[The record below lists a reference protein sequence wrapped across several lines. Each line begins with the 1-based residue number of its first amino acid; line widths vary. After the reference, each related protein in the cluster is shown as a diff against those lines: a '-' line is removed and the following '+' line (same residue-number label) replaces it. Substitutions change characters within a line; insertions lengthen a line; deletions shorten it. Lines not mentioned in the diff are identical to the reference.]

1 MKPITA
7 KPLLIATAV
16 TGLAFCADATVFDF
30 VNGSEAEIINGG
42 PGNSW
47 TIVDPSNSVTLTT
60 VDVIGDDGSSALD
73 GSNNVVNVHDLGAL
87 VVDSWN
93 TIDNV
98 YNIDPNEG
106 WVFSFDR
113 DVTLSEFEFES
124 FQEGA
129 EVTLSSSA
137 FTNTVDQATIG
148 SGDSLWALD
157 LGVPAGTPITLLN
170 TGSDPF
176 RIESLTIGAGEE
188 PPVENPGERVYD
200 FELVADG
207 AVIADQSTG
216 RSANAS
222 VIRVPDWIAPGQ
234 RAATNANYY
243 MYYGQHSGPYI
254 QMKWAETLDGPWTE
268 FNLGGTYN
276 GQERRGVFDTDA
288 DATREDYDHV
298 FSPDVHVDGVNQQ
311 IVMYYHGQNQPST
324 TTLTTGQKVPRLHAN
339 FVATSHY
346 GLNFNDPAEAGGD
359 PGHGPVEVTFDGI
372 TRDVVLGDVYQHVF
386 EYKGNYYSL
395 SKRAIMAMAPDPSD
409 PWAPPADDPGTSTAE
424 PFYQAWTEDDTPSD
438 LWYNDA
444 NPGGQ
449 ASYFSPAATFLAS
462 SAFADHPN
470 NPYPG
475 RRIFSG
481 SQDDGLR
488 LNHCSVNVLPEEEQ
502 LEVFFYVRANIETD
516 LYDDIYRVVLDISD
530 PDFQKW
536 TVATNSAGLYMF
548 DVVVTDDEITAA
560 VQAANPG
567 ADPDFFADPSSMGM
581 GAVFVD
587 NDGSKYLFCTYYSAA
602 NGGSS
607 GTSEGQITAVRLF
620 PHYAGHDQWVAD
632 NFPAGYPGRTV
643 DSDLDRFDNFSEFI
657 AGTDPNDPDDK
668 PRVNG
673 AGFESGLALNWLSVS
688 GRVYSVYWTDHL
700 TNDWQMVTNGLHY
713 PRNSWTDT
721 VHSAEDTGFYRI
733 TVEMNN

>member
-1 MKPITA
+1 MRSTSAGKWPA
-7 KPLLIATAV
+7 LMA
-16 TGLAFCADATVFDF
+16 GLAVVFCAQAAVFDF
-30 VNGSEAEIINGG
+30 VDGSDAEIINGG
-42 PGNSW
+42 PGESW
-47 TIVDPSNSVTLTT
+47 TIATPTGSVTLAT
-60 VDVIGDDGSSALD
+60 VDVIGNDGSSALD
-73 GSNNVVNVHDLGAL
+73 GSNNVVNVDSWDAL
-87 VVDSWN
+87 VIDSWN
-93 TIDNV
+93 TNDWER
-98 YNIDPNEG
+98 NIDPSEG
-106 WVFSFDR
+106 WVFSFDQ
-113 DVTLSEFEFES
+113 DVTLTELEFES
-124 FQEGA
+124 FGTGA
-129 EVTLSSSA
+129 EVTLSSPA
-137 FTNTVDQATIG
+137 FTTAVVGQATLG

-157 LGVPAGTPITLLN
+157 LDVPAGTPITLLN
-170 TGSDPF
+170 TGTDPF
-176 RIESLTIGAGEE
+176 RIESLSINSGE
-188 PPVENPGERVYD
+188 PPTQDLGHRAYD

-216 RSANAS
+216 RSANPS
-222 VIRVPDWIAPGQ
+222 VIHVPDWIPPEQ

-276 GQERRGVFDTDA
+276 GQDRRGVFDTDA

-298 FSPDVHVDGVNQQ
+298 FSPDVHVDDVNQQ

-339 FVATSHY
+339 FVATSHW

-372 TRDVVLGDVYQHVF
+372 TREVFLGDVYQRVF

-424 PFYQAWTEDDTPSD
+424 PFYQAWTEEDTPSD
-438 LWYNDA
+438 LWTNDA
-444 NPGGQ
+444 NPAGQ
-449 ASYFSPAATFLAS
+449 VSYFSPAATFLAS

-470 NPYPG
+470 NPHPG
-475 RRIFSG
+475 MRIFSG

-502 LEVFFYVRANIETD
+502 LEVFFYVRADVATD
-516 LYDDIYRVVLDISD
+516 LYDDVYRIVLDISN
-530 PDFQKW
+530 PDFQQW

-567 ADPDFFADPSSMGM
+567 ADPDYYADPSSMGM

-587 NDGSKYLFCTYYSAA
+587 DDGSKYLFCTYYSAV

-607 GTSEGQITAVRLF
+607 GTSEGQITAIRLF
-620 PHYAGHDQWVAD
+620 PHYDGHDQWVAD
-632 NFPAGYPGRTV
+632 NFPGGYPGRTV
-643 DSDLDRFDNFSEFI
+643 DSDLDGFDNFSEFI
-657 AGTDPNDPDDK
+657 AGTDPNNK
-668 PRVNG
+668 NEKFVVNG
-673 AGFESGLALNWLSVS
+673 IGSTQYGVALDWSSVS
-688 GRVYSVYWTDHL
+688 GRVYSVYWTDNL
-700 TNDWQMVTNGLHY
+700 SNGWQMVTNGLPY
-713 PRNSWTDT
+713 PQNSWTDT
-721 VHSAEDTGFYRI
+721 AHSGDDTGFYRI
-733 TVEMNN
+733 IVEMD